1 MENFMKGMKLRLV
14 SLSGSLQRVCTEEKQ
29 SRMKE
34 TSRVLLRHI
43 RMVKKQNSVDNAR
56 KLHRTSASFSALMQP
71 RLSEP
76 QFLPTF
82 STDVLLVNHV
92 LKFSLNV
99 SLGQNL

>member
-14 SLSGSLQRVCTEEKQ
+14 SLIGSLQRVCEEKQ

-76 QFLPTF
+76 QFLLTF